1 MTNALQSTAYNMIK
15 AKGAAVTITR
25 VAEGTYDAVTG
36 SAANTTVTAET
47 YAVLD
52 NYSGVEQRQGVEVGD
67 KRLWVP
73 GLGLP
78 VVPQPGDKVFA
89 DGETWEVISVN
100 KVNPDA
106 IVYVYDV
113 QVRR

>member
-1 MTNALQSTAYNMIK
+1 MTNALQSTAYRMIK
-15 AKGAAVTITR
+15 GKGTAVTFTR
-25 VAEGTYDAVTG
+25 IAEGAYDTSTG
-36 SAANTTVTAET
+36 SAANTATSAAT

-52 NYSGVEQRQGVEVGD
+52 NYSGIALREGVEAGD

-73 GLGLP
+73 GLGLAF
-78 VVPQPGDKVFA
+78 VPQAGDKVLA
-89 DGETWEVISVN
+89 DGVTWVVVRVD

-106 IVYVYDV
+106 VVYMYDV